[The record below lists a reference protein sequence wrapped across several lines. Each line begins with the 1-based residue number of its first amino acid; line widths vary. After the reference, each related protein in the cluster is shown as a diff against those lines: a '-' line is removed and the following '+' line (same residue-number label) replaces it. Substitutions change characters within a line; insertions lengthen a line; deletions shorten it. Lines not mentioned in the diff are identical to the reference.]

1 MIGTTAETVEH
12 LRDQTTKSFVA
23 AVYSLQLGDE
33 SNADSNIA
41 IFLSQRH
48 YLVFDAAD
56 HVLVQLRLGRERLQ
70 QMLENRPGALPTPL
84 SQRRWASSFNL
95 DFLSDYSFRT
105 RRNVAYLA
113 AALSDRQGLKDDPND
128 FMEKLDKKLCEYE
141 DMFHGIG
148 YESGSFADAEHVPT
162 PGRSSSA
169 APDSRSHLMIASSYF
184 YPEQPALLPL
194 LAHEFA
200 HYQLHHIAES
210 VSQRDSIDWHF
221 EQAITDAVNKIGGS
235 AGEPL
240 LALPYSKDV
249 QYIHDIVVMV
259 YHELKADFIA
269 FSLHGSAYVHALLL
283 NLLGS
288 EGASRYTVNRSRHN
302 AAIYREVFVQNPK
315 AGSTNAPSNPSEIG
329 NTLRLYFCTQ
339 LLKATES
346 DEAHGFQ
353 HVAAFRESVERLTKS
368 YLSGMQSL
376 TENDSK
382 HERWNYFF
390 KLIAWLQPS
399 VLKLAESLWNEFGT
413 IAKEAASFGQ
423 GNCVSEPVLQSSL
436 EKMVSDYCT
445 GTIVGLLKSKEAG
458 KGHDITE
465 IEFKLSASK
474 AGAAP
479 QLVCVETAP
488 LAVRWHFALLYQQLL
503 PLKDSQPV
511 FSERVCGPLVNY
523 LRNDGSVISRYL
535 MEYIV
540 ARKHCIQ
547 KLAADIR
554 GLDVPKLSPVATAVR
569 AKCLAMMQ
577 SEPGL
582 LTRTTYLSGKNQ
594 GIDLTL
600 ASAQRASNVVADFV
614 GSVLAEEQVPWR
626 HIQGEFVPIRGS
638 TTQFAEKTRELCE
651 ALGKLC
657 DTTNGA
663 PVGMLELGAMMFFSG
678 PSEPD
683 SAYLKLYKQ
692 LHDQT
697 TKQQMQLNKKVQ
709 LNQEGSQPF
718 ALATVDLLGDYNYAT
733 FMRGTTPAERDMV
746 IGKPLP
752 IVSKARFVV
761 QVHGRADWGEYDKT
775 KYPVRAITLIRL
787 PHRHLWT
794 ELVTALPAHIECNA
808 FLSTGWETLVLDWRV
823 KASCEFWN
831 FTEYFLGKRGDSHT
845 MMAGDALGGG
855 DILNDQNFEN
865 VCDTNTKNFRTG
877 RYDYGGNVAKATA
890 PEMFQKL
897 ASLSNATWK
906 GTHKISME
914 AKLDSDL
921 QPCGDQSFSWMLRQ
935 MGLFL

>member
-1 MIGTTAETVEH
+1 
-12 LRDQTTKSFVA
+12 
-23 AVYSLQLGDE
+23 
-33 SNADSNIA
+33 
-41 IFLSQRH
+41 
-48 YLVFDAAD
+48 
-56 HVLVQLRLGRERLQ
+56 
-70 QMLENRPGALPTPL
+70 MLENRPGALPTPL

-113 AALSDRQGLKDDPND
+113 AALSDRQGLEKDPNA

-169 APDSRSHLMIASSYF
+169 APNNRSHLMIASSYF

-210 VSQRDSIDWHF
+210 VSQPNSIDWHF

-302 AAIYREVFVQNPK
+302 AAIYREVFAQSPK
-315 AGSTNAPSNPSEIG
+315 EGSTNAPSHPSEIG

-353 HVAAFRESVERLTKS
+353 HVVAFRESVERLTKS

-382 HERWNYFF
+382 HEHWNYFF
-390 KLIAWLQPS
+390 KLVSWLQPS
-399 VLKLAESLWNEFGT
+399 VSELAASLWEEFGA
-413 IAKEAASFGQ
+413 IAKAAASFGQ
-423 GNCVSEPVLQSSL
+423 GNCVSEPTLQSSL
-436 EKMVSDYCT
+436 EQMVSDYCK
-445 GTIVGLLKSKEAG
+445 GTIVGLLTSKEPG

-474 AGAAP
+474 ADAAP

-503 PLKDSQPV
+503 PLEDSQPV
-511 FSERVCGPLVNY
+511 FFERVCGPLVNY

-547 KLAADIR
+547 KLAAEIR
-554 GLDVPKLSPVATAVR
+554 KDEVPLSPEAKAVR
-569 AKCLAMMQ
+569 AQCLNMMQ

-582 LTRTTYLSGKNQ
+582 LTRTTYLSGVNRT
-594 GIDLTL
+594 IDLTR
-600 ASAQRASNVVADFV
+600 ASAQQESNVVADFV

-626 HIQGEFVPIRGS
+626 HIHGEFVPIRGS
-638 TTQFAEKTRELCE
+638 TTQFAEKTRELCK

-657 DTTNGA
+657 DTTHGA

-678 PSEPD
+678 SSEPD

-697 TKQQMQLNKKVQ
+697 SKQQMQLNKKVR

-718 ALATVDLLGDYNYAT
+718 ALATVDLLGDYSYAT

-761 QVHGRADWGEYDKT
+761 QVHGRADWGAYDKT
-775 KYPVRAITLIRL
+775 EYPVRAITLIRL
-787 PHRHLWT
+787 PYRHLWT
-794 ELVTALPAHIECNA
+794 ELVTALPAHIQCNA

-845 MMAGDALGGG
+845 MMAGDASGGG
-855 DILNDQNFEN
+855 VKVENNQDFKN
-865 VCDTNTKNFRTG
+865 VCDNDTNNCRTG
-877 RYDYGGNVAKATA
+877 RYDYGGNVASATV

-897 ASLSNATWK
+897 ASLSNDTWK
-906 GTHKISME
+906 FTHKISME
-914 AKLDSDL
+914 AKLDLHVTTCS
-921 QPCGDQSFSWMLRQ
+921 DQSFSWMLRQ
-935 MGLFL
+935 MKSFC